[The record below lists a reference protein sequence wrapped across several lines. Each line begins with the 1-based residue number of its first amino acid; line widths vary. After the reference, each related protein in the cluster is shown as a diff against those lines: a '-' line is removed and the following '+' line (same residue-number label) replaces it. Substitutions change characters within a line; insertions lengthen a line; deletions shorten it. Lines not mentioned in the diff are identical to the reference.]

1 MSIAETI
8 QSLKSNEHAEVD
20 RITFG
25 GRLAYTV
32 RVSCDDLEAMS
43 YTAYLLDEH
52 GVFCTEMHVRNLRA
66 PAFAKVVRSWTLVV
80 TDDSQE
86 A

>member
-1 MSIAETI
+1 MSQTTI
-8 QSLKSNEHAEVD
+8 IENLESGQHAEVD

>member
-1 MSIAETI
+1 MSQTTI
-8 QSLKSNEHAEVD
+8 IENLESGQHAEVD

-25 GRLAYTV
+25 GRHAYTV

-43 YTAYLLDEH
+43 YTAFLLDEH
-52 GVFCTEMHVRNLRA
+52 GVLCTQMSSFNLRV
-66 PAFAKVVRSWTLVV
+66 PAFVKVLCAWTAVV
-80 TDDSQE
+80 TDESQE